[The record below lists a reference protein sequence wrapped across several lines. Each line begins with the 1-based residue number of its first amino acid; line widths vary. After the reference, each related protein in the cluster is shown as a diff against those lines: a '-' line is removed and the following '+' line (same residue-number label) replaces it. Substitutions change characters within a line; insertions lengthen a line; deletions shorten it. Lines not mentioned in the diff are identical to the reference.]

1 MSTDDGIF
9 PTTYMVGDVEYES
22 SLKEDLA
29 IDRSNLSEEF
39 AEHPRAYGWY
49 STAYE
54 IALDA
59 EQRKKAE
66 LERAYAVLDVQ
77 ARANMEAA
85 GVRPTEAK
93 VKNVVITHPE
103 YVALQ
108 DKYFEAKTDAGVI
121 KAARDAMIHRKD
133 CLVSLGANLRAEAA
147 SNPEI
152 LKDQYKKNNRK

>member
-1 MSTDDGIF
+1 
-9 PTTYMVGDVEYES
+9 MVGDVEYES
-22 SLKEDLA
+22 SLKQDLA

-39 AEHPRAYGWY
+39 ANHSRTYGWY

-54 IALDA
+54 IALDV

-66 LERAYAVLDVQ
+66 LARAYAVLDVQ
-77 ARANMEAA
+77 ARTNMEAA

-93 VKNVVITHPE
+93 VSNVVITHPE

-108 DKYFEAKTDAGVI
+108 ELYFEAKTSAAVI

-147 SNPEI
+147 SNPSI
-152 LKDQYKKNNRK
+152 LKDQYKSNNRK